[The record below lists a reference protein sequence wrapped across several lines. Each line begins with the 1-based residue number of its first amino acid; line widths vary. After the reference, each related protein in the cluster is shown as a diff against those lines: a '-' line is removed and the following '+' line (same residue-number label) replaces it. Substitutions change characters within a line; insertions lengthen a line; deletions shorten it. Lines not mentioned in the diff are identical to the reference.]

1 VSINV
6 PDVYPNSLIFYQ
18 GGVLCHRHVQH
29 LLFWSVDVMA
39 DVARDMQRYIR
50 DC

>member
-6 PDVYPNSLIFYQ
+6 PDVYSGSPIFYP
-18 GGVLCHRHVQH
+18 GGVLYHRHVQH
-29 LLFWSVDVMA
+29 LVFWSVDVMA
-39 DVARDMQRYIR
+39 DVAQDMQRYIR